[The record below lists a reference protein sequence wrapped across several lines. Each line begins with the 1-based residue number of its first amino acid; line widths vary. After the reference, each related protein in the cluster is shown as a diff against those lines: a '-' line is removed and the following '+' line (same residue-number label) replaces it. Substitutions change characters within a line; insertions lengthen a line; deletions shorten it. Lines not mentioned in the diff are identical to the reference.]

1 MKKLIIAISSIWLL
15 AVSSAMSMDLRPS
28 IGISGNMA
36 AYSALGIEENYNEAG
51 SAIDET
57 HKVTGAFA
65 TEYASVFVELG
76 LTDVI
81 SIGLD
86 YVPNT
91 IETPQNISNEDQG
104 NENAV
109 KAHIEDLTTL
119 YAKLDLPL
127 GGTYLKFGISAADV
141 TSIENM
147 SSGNTYGNDSTTGI
161 TLGVGYNHEVS
172 NGISIRAEVTASEF
186 DDVKATNGQT
196 NKTDITIQNMIGA
209 RGTISLV
216 KSF

>member
-1 MKKLIIAISSIWLL
+1 
-15 AVSSAMSMDLRPS
+15 
-28 IGISGNMA
+28 
-36 AYSALGIEENYNEAG
+36 
-51 SAIDET
+51 
-57 HKVTGAFA
+57 
-65 TEYASVFVELG
+65 
-76 LTDVI
+76 
-81 SIGLD
+81 
-86 YVPNT
+86 
-91 IETPQNISNEDQG
+91 
-104 NENAV
+104 
-109 KAHIEDLTTL
+109 
-119 YAKLDLPL
+119 
-127 GGTYLKFGISAADV
+127 
-141 TSIENM
+141 M